1 MKYVIESRL
10 GVGGMAEVFR
20 GRQRGAAGFSRPVAI
35 KRMNAALSSD
45 EALAKMFVEEAQTAA
60 LLHHPN
66 IVSVFDFDKDESGTL
81 FLAMEL
87 VEGADL
93 FRLIEQVRLRGV
105 RFPFGLSLHVAAEA
119 LRGLGFAHEF
129 VHEGQPLGIVHR
141 DVSPQNIL
149 IGRTGNV
156 KIADFGIAK
165 VTASAVG
172 PHTGGIKGKLNYM
185 APEQAN
191 GLPLDARADLYA
203 VGVILYELLA
213 GARAFA
219 GNTEADLFR
228 KVLNGDVPPLSV
240 RAPDVPADVVAV
252 VGRLMAFDREARFAS
267 ATVVVE
273 ALRACACFPA
283 DGAGELSRLMAM
295 LLEPGLG
302 GAPPGSTSSVGS
314 VASAPM
320 TPSPAGAALADPNG
334 PAARTPAPRSSV
346 PSFEI
351 PAGAPP
357 MPRTMVLPA
366 EQVAAAFPSTPQAE
380 SPSAPIQRPV
390 DAPVS
395 AAASPPTRPARLALR
410 WIGALAGVSLVA
422 GVVTAG
428 VLRGSSS
435 KGASD
440 STAAARHVGDAAPPT
455 PGRGIAQAP
464 PAPMAPEAPADAAA
478 SPVAPVES
486 PPVPGEA
493 GQPVVPDAPA
503 GSHRS
508 GESSMPGKLVVR
520 VKPWAHVFV
529 DGRAAG
535 STPISRELSPGKHR
549 VKLVNED
556 LGKSESVV
564 VTIAAGR
571 ELLIERSW

>member
-45 EALAKMFVEEAQTAA
+45 TALAKMFVEEAQTAA
-60 LLHHPN
+60 LLQHPN
-66 IVSVFDFDKDESGTL
+66 IVSVIDFDTDESGTL
-81 FLAMEL
+81 LLAMEL

-93 FRLIEQVRLRGV
+93 YRLIEQVRARGA
-105 RFPFGLSLHVAAEA
+105 RFPFGLSLYIAAEA

-129 VHEGQPLGIVHR
+129 VHEGLPLGIVHR

-149 IGRTGNV
+149 IGRGGNV

-252 VGRLMAFDREARFAS
+252 VGRLMAFDREDRFHS
-267 ATVVVE
+267 AAVVVE

-295 LLEPGLG
+295 LLEPVVG
-302 GAPPGSTSSVGS
+302 GASPGSTSSVAS
-314 VASAPM
+314 MTSAPM
-320 TPSPAGAALADPNG
+320 TPSPSASAMADPNG
-334 PAARTPAPRSSV
+334 PVARTPAPRSSV
-346 PSFEI
+346 SMFEI
-351 PAGAPP
+351 PAGAAP
-357 MPRTMVLPA
+357 MPRTLVLPA
-366 EQVAAAFPSTPQAE
+366 EQVSAAFPSTPQPASPEPMQQHAE
-380 SPSAPIQRPV
+380 LSVPF
-390 DAPVS
+390 
-395 AAASPPTRPARLALR
+395 AASQPARPARLALR
-410 WIGALAGVSLVA
+410 WIGALAAVALVA

-428 VLRGSSS
+428 VLRGWFT
-435 KGASD
+435 KGTSD
-440 STAAARHVGDAAPPT
+440 SITEARNVWDAAPLAPEPPT
-455 PGRGIAQAP
+455 QR
-464 PAPMAPEAPADAAA
+464 MAPETPLGAAPSPGAPDSLPMPREPDGPAVLDGAAA
-478 SPVAPVES
+478 PHRAGEPAK
-486 PPVPGEA
+486 PG
-493 GQPVVPDAPA
+493 
-503 GSHRS
+503 R
-508 GESSMPGKLVVR
+508 LVVR
-520 VKPWAHVFV
+520 VNPWAHVFV

-535 STPISRELSPGKHR
+535 STPVTRELSPGKHR
-549 VKLVNED
+549 VKLQNED
-556 LGKSESVV
+556 LGKNETVV
-564 VTIAAGR
+564 VTIAPGR
-571 ELLIERSW
+571 ELLVERRW